1 MLMFSKAHTELI
13 SSEIPVS
20 ATGTNPFSKTLYSVQ
35 DSRHWTGSQNP
46 VMQSVIYLHENPLER
61 IYGTKLRSLES
72 SKFVTHILEYG
83 WIVYIQVIYLLSVI
97 VLFAEVWFILV
108 TVNIWVGFL
117 SFWDMMSHN
126 WVAGTQWCR
135 IIAE

>member
-83 WIVYIQVIYLLSVI
+83 
-97 VLFAEVWFILV
+97 
-108 TVNIWVGFL
+108 
-117 SFWDMMSHN
+117 
-126 WVAGTQWCR
+126 
-135 IIAE
+135 